1 MPNLV
6 NYPPNT
12 IEAKTFGNIVK
23 VLASGQSTV
32 VDARGMNILSITTEA
47 ASTATYSRVLTATAV
62 ADATATAQN
71 GTVLTATRLSIAV
84 DFPFIRITAGGTGNI
99 NVACV

>member
-12 IEAKTFGNIVK
+12 VDVKTFGNIVK
-23 VLASGQSTV
+23 VLAAGQATV
-32 VDARGMNILSITTEA
+32 VDARGMSILSIDTEA
-47 ASTATYSRVLTATAV
+47 ASTATYSRVLTDTAS
-62 ADATATAQN
+62 ADSTATAQN
-71 GTVLTATRLSIAV
+71 GTVAIATKLSIAV
-84 DFPFIRITAGGTGNI
+84 DFPFYRITAGGTGNV